1 MFKVAYQGNEYQS
14 LRKAICF
21 RPHYTFKVQENS
33 STFQGLTKKLST
45 FQGKRN
51 SGNFQDW
58 ANPGNS

>member
-51 SGNFQDW
+51 SGNFQDL
-58 ANPGNS
+58 ANPGNT